1 MVLEGVLRLQ
11 RQRSYRESNQSV
23 KKPQLMYRG
32 RGRSPDSP
40 ARRATSPRPRRRDE
54 SPSRSRS
61 PPRRPRSPLR
71 DTRSGP
77 PRRTPSPDNRAKR
90 PRRQSPDY
98 NSRRSP
104 SPPAIRSAGKAPLP
118 PQAALFNQG
127 AASPRGPSLASQFA
141 RMDNTETQ
149 TWRRNADRPPPM
161 GPNADRGRADRPFP
175 DRRPSPEYDNAGPG
189 LFRSGARPPLP
200 PPGRPAFRAPDSAG
214 LPYDA
219 SHNVDPTPLN
229 PNNHYSNT
237 DRALPIPSSA
247 TYDPSNSTA
256 PMVKIA
262 LAPSPVKT
270 GPLGNKPGLRQFFE
284 AASPS
289 NQQPPPPATN
299 QTSATPDADADM
311 DIDPETPVATETIP
325 AETPAEPREV
335 SERKYNEYLDTVAP
349 YLRSAFKEWLSQAQS
364 TPLSAFLVHYFG
376 RQPDDREMQSIE
388 QLMVLREPLSKRED
402 GPPPLTSQSGTQGV
416 NGANGVNPSSQQQS
430 TPISSGSNGHRAQ
443 EYEPPISKL
452 QPGEAYERL
461 ACVGE
466 GTYGKVYKA
475 RRVEDGSFRA
485 LKRIRMEGEK
495 DGFPVTAM
503 REIKLLQTLKH
514 ENIIRLY
521 EMMVSKG
528 KQFHLWCTL
537 S

>member
-1 MVLEGVLRLQ
+1 
-11 RQRSYRESNQSV
+11 
-23 KKPQLMYRG
+23 MYRG
-32 RGRSPDSP
+32 RGRSPESP
-40 ARRATSPRPRRRDE
+40 ARRPISPRPRRRDE

-77 PRRTPSPDNRAKR
+77 PRRTPSPESRAKR

-98 NSRRSP
+98 STRRSP
-104 SPPAIRSAGKAPLP
+104 SPPPIRSAGKAPLP

-127 AASPRGPSLASQFA
+127 AVPPRGPSLASQFA

-175 DRRPSPEYDNAGPG
+175 ERRPSPEYDNAGAG

-200 PPGRPAFRAPDSAG
+200 PQGRPAFRAPDSAG

-219 SHNVDPTPLN
+219 SHNPEPTPLN
-229 PNNHYSNT
+229 PNNHFSNI
-237 DRALPIPSSA
+237 DRAPPIPNPA
-247 TYDPSNSTA
+247 PYDPSNSSA

-270 GPLGNKPGLRQFFE
+270 GLLGNKPGLRQFFE

-289 NQQPPPPATN
+289 NHQHQPPPPVPN
-299 QTSATPDADADM
+299 PESATPDADADM

-325 AETPAEPREV
+325 MENPAEPREV

-349 YLRSAFKEWLSQAQS
+349 YLRSAFKEWLSQAQT

-388 QLMVLREPLSKRED
+388 QLMVLREPLSKPEA
-402 GPPPLTSQSGTQGV
+402 GPPPQASQSGTMGV
-416 NGANGVNPSSQQQS
+416 NGAPEGDTNPSSQQQS
-430 TPISSGSNGHRAQ
+430 TPISSESNGHRAQ
-443 EYEPPISKL
+443 ETEPPISKL

-503 REIKLLQTLKH
+503 REIKLLQSLKH

-528 KQFHLWCTL
+528 KPPHAC
-537 S
+537 SA